1 MRVLSAE
8 QGYCPLSSKYSNFSS
23 TRKLLFQGCGGFR
36 LWIAAPGPTATRA
49 RGVPRPQITPSLQPP
64 CSLGQTQALQRS
76 CPQGT
81 PLPELKVGQRRYF
94 SC

>member
-1 MRVLSAE
+1 MRVLRAE

-64 CSLGQTQALQRS
+64 CSLGRPKLSKGRVQR
-76 CPQGT
+76 G
-81 PLPELKVGQRRYF
+81 LPCL
-94 SC
+94 S